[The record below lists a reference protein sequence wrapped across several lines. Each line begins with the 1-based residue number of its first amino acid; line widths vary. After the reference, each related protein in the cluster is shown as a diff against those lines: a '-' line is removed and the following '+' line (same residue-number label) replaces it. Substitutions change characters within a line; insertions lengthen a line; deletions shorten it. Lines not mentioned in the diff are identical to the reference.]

1 MGEYGRAAT
10 GEVGKLKPAQEIHLV
25 RENLTL
31 ALSLWR
37 AARNRLINPDLL
49 LGDAPDAV
57 HNDTGRSEA
66 SLNRERAE
74 LLTRFGAN
82 QVRASFA
89 LSVLQTQRSLES
101 VFSGD
106 PLDEESP
113 DLQSARC
120 CVFLMDAAI
129 GRDMFSPVWDCPPRY
144 RRLFEVRP
152 VRFVLDAGDIH
163 ATLVNWD
170 HFGGLDK
177 YLNLLD
183 YCADWAARTQF
194 GVQGPLTLTGD
205 ASTNEPYREPPSSS
219 AVETAPETGIITEL
233 PQERVAGE
241 AADGVRLFLDTCCE
255 VGDEYR
261 SPAKDLYACYLEW
274 CNETGRAAAPQ
285 RSFGMCLSGMGLQ
298 RRRRGRGKHWW
309 EGVRL
314 AAAQLSMAGSR
325 VEAH

>member
-10 GEVGKLKPAQEIHLV
+10 GEVGKLKPAEEIHLV

-37 AARNRLINPDLL
+37 AARNKLINPDLL

-57 HNDTGRSEA
+57 HNGAGRSEG

-89 LSVLQTQRSLES
+89 LSVLQTHRSLES
-101 VFSGD
+101 VYSGD
-106 PLDEESP
+106 PLDEEFP
-113 DLQSARC
+113 DLQAARC
-120 CVFLMDAAI
+120 CIFLLDAAVA
-129 GRDMFSPVWDCPPRY
+129 RDMFSPVWDCPPRY
-144 RRLFEVRP
+144 RRLFDVRP
-152 VRFVLDAGDIH
+152 VRFVLDAGEIH
-163 ATLVNWD
+163 ATLMNWD

-183 YCADWAARTQF
+183 YCADRAARTQF
-194 GVQGPLTLTGD
+194 GAQGPLITTGD
-205 ASTNEPYREPPSSS
+205 SFADEPYREPPASS
-219 AVETAPETGIITEL
+219 AREKRPGTGIIREL
-233 PQERVAGE
+233 PREGVAGE

-314 AAAQLSMAGSR
+314 AAAQLSMAGSGG
-325 VEAH
+325 EAH